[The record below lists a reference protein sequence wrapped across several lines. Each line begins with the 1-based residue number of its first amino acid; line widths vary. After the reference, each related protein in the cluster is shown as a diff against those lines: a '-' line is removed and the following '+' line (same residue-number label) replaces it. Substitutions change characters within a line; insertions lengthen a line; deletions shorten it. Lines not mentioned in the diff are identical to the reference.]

1 MIGIIQDLRYASRTL
16 IRAPGFTAVA
26 VATIALGIGGSTAIF
41 SVVDAV
47 LLRPLSF
54 AEPQRL
60 TMIRPTSGSR
70 LSPGY
75 LHDWRLESR
84 AFDDMTGWYDVRVN
98 LTGGG
103 EPLEVL
109 ADRVTANFFSVLGT
123 PAFLGRTFTVGADL
137 RDVAS
142 EVVLSH
148 GFWQR
153 HYGGDPRVLGQSV
166 RLDGESFIIIG
177 VMPDGFTIRTTELAE
192 SRAELWIPFSLVPG
206 DRIGMGGALN
216 VVARLAP
223 DATAE
228 QARAELSS
236 IAQRIEEQYPS
247 YSRNWR
253 VQVVPLHDATVQD
266 VRLALSV
273 LFAAVGILLL
283 IACANVANLVLNRT
297 ARRQA
302 ELAIRRSLGATVAR
316 LVRQLLTEAFVLAGA
331 GGAVGVLLAKWA
343 LDVLIPILPAGL
355 ELPRARDVD
364 IDIRVLGFAFLVT
377 ILTAILFGL
386 VPSLISARSAPQSAL
401 RDVTRGSS
409 LSRHWN
415 RLAAALII
423 SQLSLAV
430 ALLASAGLLGR
441 SFWALSRV
449 NPGFRAEQVL
459 TLRTT
464 LPASKYETDDRVGA
478 FGGALLERIENLPGV
493 SRVGSVGY
501 LPMSRFGA
509 AAVFEIEGRPEVR
522 SEDLPGS
529 WISVVG
535 GRYFDVMGIPLIR
548 GRLFSDADTRNTEP
562 VFVIDE
568 QLARRYWPDQ
578 DPIGTRITWPKG
590 LQQVISGVDAGDD
603 EVANESE
610 PLSGAVVGVVGSV
623 RWGGMAVAPP
633 ATAYWWFPQVPA
645 RQLTIVTRTV
655 GDPMAMAAAIT
666 NQVREIDPNQPVAE
680 VRAMRELVSADLAQP
695 RFTMLLVG
703 SFAALALLLAA
714 IGLYGVMAFGVT
726 ARAREI
732 GVRMALG
739 AQYTDVLRPIMQRGM
754 LLTGI
759 GVVIGIALALALGH
773 LMSGLLYGVTPRD
786 PITLMGVA
794 VFLACVALLA
804 TYLPARRAT
813 ELDPIVALKYE

>member
-1 MIGIIQDLRYASRTL
+1 MTGIIQDLRYASRTL
-16 IRAPGFTAVA
+16 TRTPGFTAVA

-54 AEPQRL
+54 PESQRL

-84 AFDDMTGWYDVRVN
+84 AFDDMTGWHDVRVN
-98 LTGGG
+98 LTGAG

-109 ADRVTANFFSVLGT
+109 ADRVTPNFFDVLGT
-123 PAFLGRTFTVGADL
+123 PAFLGRTFTFNADL
-137 RDVAS
+137 RDVSS

-153 HYGGDPRVLGQSV
+153 RYGGDPHVLGQAI
-166 RLDGESFIIIG
+166 RLDGESFTIIG
-177 VMPDGFTIRTTELAE
+177 VMPQGFTIRTTELAE
-192 SRAELWIPFSLVPG
+192 SRAELWMPLSLVPA
-206 DRIGMGGALN
+206 DRIGMGGILN

-223 DATAE
+223 DATPE
-228 QARAELSS
+228 SARAELSS
-236 IAQRIEEQYPS
+236 IAQRIEAAYPS
-247 YSRNWR
+247 YSRNWG
-253 VQVVPLHDATVQD
+253 VQVMPLHDATVQE

-283 IACANVANLVLNRT
+283 IACANVANLVLNRA

-316 LVRQLLTEAFVLAGA
+316 LVRQMLTEALVLAGA
-331 GGAVGVLLAKWA
+331 GGAVGVLLAKWG
-343 LDVLIPILPAGL
+343 LDVLIPLLPAGL

-386 VPSLISARSAPQSAL
+386 VPSLSSARSAPQSAL

-409 LSRHWN
+409 VGRHWN
-415 RLAAALII
+415 RVGGALVI
-423 SQLSLAV
+423 SQVSLAV

-449 NPGFRAEQVL
+449 NPGFQAEQVL

-464 LPASKYETDDRVGA
+464 LPASTYDTDDRVGA
-478 FGGALLERIENLPGV
+478 FGGALLERIENLAGV

-501 LPMSRFGA
+501 LPMSRFGGA
-509 AAVFEIEGRPEVR
+509 SVFEIEGRPEVR
-522 SEDLPGS
+522 TEDLPGS

-535 GRYFDVMGIPLIR
+535 GRYFDAMGIPLIR
-548 GRLFSDADTRNTEP
+548 GRLFSYADTKNTEP

-568 QLARRYWPDQ
+568 QLARRHWPDQ
-578 DPIGTRITWPKG
+578 DPIGSRITWPAG
-590 LQQVISGVDAGDD
+590 VQQFVTGVDVGDGKA
-603 EVANESE
+603 ANESE
-610 PLSGAVVGVVGSV
+610 PLTGTVIGVVGSV
-623 RWGGMAVAPP
+623 RWGGMAVTPQ
-633 ATAYWWFPQVPA
+633 ATTYWWFPQVPA
-645 RQLTIVTRTV
+645 RQLTIVTRTA
-655 GDPMAMAAAIT
+655 GDPIAMAAAIT

-680 VRAMRELVSADLAQP
+680 VRAMRDLVSADLAQP
-695 RFTMLLVG
+695 RFTMLLLG
-703 SFAALALLLAA
+703 SFAASALLLAA
-714 IGLYGVMAFGVT
+714 IGLYGVIAYGVT
-726 ARAREI
+726 ERAREI

-739 AQYTDVLRPIMQRGM
+739 AQHTDVLRLIMQRGM

-759 GVVIGIALALALGH
+759 GIVIGIALALALGY
-773 LMSGLLYGVTPRD
+773 LMSGLLYGITPRD
-786 PITLMGVA
+786 PTTLLGVA
-794 VFLACVALLA
+794 VFHACVALLA

-813 ELDPIVALKYE
+813 ELDPSVALKYE

>member
-1 MIGIIQDLRYASRTL
+1 MTGIIQDLRYASRTL
-16 IRAPGFTAVA
+16 TRTPGFTAVA

-54 AEPQRL
+54 PESQRL

-84 AFDDMTGWYDVRVN
+84 AFDDMTGWHDVRVN
-98 LTGGG
+98 LTGAG

-109 ADRVTANFFSVLGT
+109 ADKVTPNFFDVLGT
-123 PAFLGRTFTVGADL
+123 PAFLGRTFIFRADL
-137 RDVAS
+137 RDVSS

-153 HYGGDPRVLGQSV
+153 RYGGDPHVLGQAI
-166 RLDGESFIIIG
+166 RLDGESFTIIG
-177 VMPDGFTIRTTELAE
+177 VMPQGFTIRTTELAE
-192 SRAELWIPFSLVPG
+192 SRAELWMPFSLVPG
-206 DRIGMGGALN
+206 DRIGMGGILN

-223 DATAE
+223 DATPE
-228 QARAELSS
+228 SARAELSS
-236 IAQRIEEQYPS
+236 IAQRIEAAYPS
-247 YSRNWR
+247 YSRNWG
-253 VQVVPLHDATVQD
+253 VQVMPLHDATVQD

-283 IACANVANLVLNRT
+283 IACANVANLVLNRA
-297 ARRQA
+297 ARRQT

-316 LVRQLLTEAFVLAGA
+316 LVRQMLTEALVLAGA
-331 GGAVGVLLAKWA
+331 GGAAGVLLAKWG
-343 LDVLIPILPAGL
+343 LDVLIPLLPAGL
-355 ELPRARDVD
+355 ELPRARDVE
-364 IDIRVLGFAFLVT
+364 IDIRVLGFAFLIT

-386 VPSLISARSAPQSAL
+386 VPSLRSARSAPQSAL
-401 RDVTRGSS
+401 RDVARGSS
-409 LSRHWN
+409 VGRHWN
-415 RLAAALII
+415 RMGGALVI
-423 SQLSLAV
+423 SQVSLAV

-441 SFWALSRV
+441 SFWTLSRV
-449 NPGFRAEQVL
+449 DPGFQAEQVL

-464 LPASKYETDDRVGA
+464 LPVSTYDTDDRIGA
-478 FGGALLERIENLPGV
+478 FGAALLERIENLPGV

-501 LPMSRFGA
+501 LPMSRFGG

-535 GRYFDVMGIPLIR
+535 GRYFDAMGIPLIR
-548 GRLFSDADTRNTEP
+548 GRLFTDADTKNTEP

-568 QLARRYWPDQ
+568 QAARRHWPDQ
-578 DPIGTRITWPKG
+578 DPIGSRITWPAG
-590 LQQVISGVDAGDD
+590 VQQFVTGVDVGDGKA
-603 EVANESE
+603 ANESE
-610 PLSGAVVGVVGSV
+610 PLTGTVIGVVGSV
-623 RWGGMAVAPP
+623 RWGGRAVAPP

-645 RQLTIVTRTV
+645 RQLTIVTRTA
-655 GDPMAMAAAIT
+655 GDPIRMAAAIT

-695 RFTMLLVG
+695 RFTMLLLG
-703 SFAALALLLAA
+703 SFAASALLLAA
-714 IGLYGVMAFGVT
+714 IGLYGVIAYGVT
-726 ARAREI
+726 ERAREI

-739 AQYTDVLRPIMQRGM
+739 AQHTDVLRLIMQRGM

-759 GVVIGIALALALGH
+759 GIVIGITLALALGH
-773 LMSGLLYGVTPRD
+773 LMSGLLYGITPRD
-786 PITLMGVA
+786 PTTLLGVA

-813 ELDPIVALKYE
+813 QLDPSVALKYE

>member
-1 MIGIIQDLRYASRTL
+1 MMGIIQDLRYVSRALT
-16 IRAPGFTAVA
+16 RTPGFTAVA

-47 LLRPLSF
+47 LLQPLSF

-84 AFDDMTGWYDVRVN
+84 AFEDMTGWYDVRVN

-109 ADRVTANFFSVLGT
+109 ADRVTPNFFSVLGT

-137 RDVAS
+137 RDVTS

-192 SRAELWIPFSLVPG
+192 SPAELWIPFSLVPG
-206 DRIGMGGALN
+206 GRIGMGGFLN

-223 DATAE
+223 GTTRESAE
-228 QARAELSS
+228 AEISS
-236 IAQRIEEQYPS
+236 IARRIEADYPS
-247 YSRNWR
+247 YSRNWG
-253 VQVVPLHDATVQD
+253 VQVMPLHDATVQD

-273 LFAAVGILLL
+273 LFAAVGILLV
-283 IACANVANLVLNRT
+283 IACANVANLVLNRA
-297 ARRQA
+297 ARRQG
-302 ELAIRRSLGATVAR
+302 ELAIRRSLGATVGR
-316 LVRQLLTEAFVLAGA
+316 LVRQLLTEALVLAAA
-331 GGAVGVLLAKWA
+331 GGAVGVLLAKWG
-343 LDVLIPILPAGL
+343 LEVLIPILPAGL
-355 ELPRARDVD
+355 ELPRARDVN

-415 RLAAALII
+415 RLGGALIVT
-423 SQLSLAV
+423 QVALAV
-430 ALLASAGLLGR
+430 ALLASAALLGR
-441 SFWALSRV
+441 SFWALSRI
-449 NPGFRAEQVL
+449 NPGFQAEQVL

-464 LPASKYETDDRVGA
+464 LPASKYDTDDRVGA
-478 FGGALLERIENLPGV
+478 FGGVLLERIENLPGV

-548 GRLFSDADTRNTEP
+548 GRLFSDADTKNTEP

-568 QLARRYWPDQ
+568 QLARRYWPNQ

-590 LQQVISGVDAGDD
+590 LRQVISGVDAGDD

-623 RWGGMAVAPP
+623 RWGGLAVAPP
-633 ATAYWWFPQVPA
+633 ATAYWWFPQVPT

-680 VRAMRELVSADLAQP
+680 VRGMRELVSADLAQP
-695 RFTMLLVG
+695 RFTMLLLG
-703 SFAALALLLAA
+703 SFAASALLLAA
-714 IGLYGVMAFGVT
+714 IGLYGVIAFGVT
-726 ARAREI
+726 QRAREI
-732 GVRMALG
+732 GVRVALG
-739 AQYTDVLRPIMQRGM
+739 AQHTDVLRLIMQRGM
-754 LLTGI
+754 QLTGI

-786 PITLMGVA
+786 PATLLGVA

>member
-1 MIGIIQDLRYASRTL
+1 M
-16 IRAPGFTAVA
+16 
-26 VATIALGIGGSTAIF
+26 
-41 SVVDAV
+41 DAV
-47 LLRPLSF
+47 LLQPLSF

-60 TMIRPTSGSR
+60 VMIRPTSGSR

-75 LHDWRLESR
+75 LHDWRVESR

-109 ADRVTANFFSVLGT
+109 ADRVTPNFFSVLGT
-123 PAFLGRTFTVGADL
+123 PAVLGRTFTVSADL

-153 HYGGDPRVLGQSV
+153 QYGGDPRMLGQSV

-206 DRIGMGGALN
+206 DRIGMGGFLN

-223 DATAE
+223 GATRESAE
-228 QARAELSS
+228 AEISS
-236 IAQRIEEQYPS
+236 IARRIEADYPS
-247 YSRNWR
+247 YSRNWG
-253 VQVVPLHDATVQD
+253 VQVMPLHDATVQD

-273 LFAAVGILLL
+273 LFAAVGILLV
-283 IACANVANLVLNRT
+283 IACANVANLVLNR
-297 ARRQA
+297 AVRRQA
-302 ELAIRRSLGATVAR
+302 ELAIRRSLGATVGR
-316 LVRQLLTEAFVLAGA
+316 LVRQLLTEALVLAAA
-331 GGAVGVLLAKWA
+331 GGAVGVLLAKWG
-343 LDVLIPILPAGL
+343 LEVLIPILPAGL

-415 RLAAALII
+415 RLGATLII

-449 NPGFRAEQVL
+449 NPGFQAEQVL

-478 FGGALLERIENLPGV
+478 FGGALLGRIENLPGV

-548 GRLFSDADTRNTEP
+548 GRLFSDADTKNTEP

-568 QLARRYWPDQ
+568 QLARRYWPNQ

-623 RWGGMAVAPP
+623 RWGGLAVAPP

-645 RQLTIVTRTV
+645 RQLHDRH
-655 GDPMAMAAAIT
+655 A
-666 NQVREIDPNQPVAE
+666 
-680 VRAMRELVSADLAQP
+680 
-695 RFTMLLVG
+695 
-703 SFAALALLLAA
+703 
-714 IGLYGVMAFGVT
+714 YG
-726 ARAREI
+726 R
-732 GVRMALG
+732 
-739 AQYTDVLRPIMQRGM
+739 
-754 LLTGI
+754 
-759 GVVIGIALALALGH
+759 
-773 LMSGLLYGVTPRD
+773 
-786 PITLMGVA
+786 
-794 VFLACVALLA
+794 
-804 TYLPARRAT
+804 
-813 ELDPIVALKYE
+813 

>member
-1 MIGIIQDLRYASRTL
+1 MTGIIQDLRYASRTL
-16 IRAPGFTAVA
+16 TRTPGFTAVA

-84 AFDDMTGWYDVRVN
+84 TVDDMTGWHDVRVN

-109 ADRVTANFFSVLGT
+109 ADRVTPNFFSVLGT

-153 HYGGDPRVLGQSV
+153 HYGGDPRVLGQAV
-166 RLDGESFIIIG
+166 RLDGGSFTIIG
-177 VMPDGFTIRTTELAE
+177 VMPEGFTIRTTELAE

-206 DRIGMGGALN
+206 DRIGMGGILN
-216 VVARLAP
+216 VVARLVP
-223 DATAE
+223 DATPE

-236 IAQRIEEQYPS
+236 IAQRIEADYPS
-247 YSRNWR
+247 YSRNWG

-273 LFAAVGILLL
+273 LLAAVGILLL
-283 IACANVANLVLNRT
+283 IACANVANLELNRT

-302 ELAIRRSLGATVAR
+302 ELAIRRSLGATVGR

-331 GGAVGVLLAKWA
+331 GGAVGVLLAKWG

-355 ELPRARDVD
+355 ELPRARDID
-364 IDIRVLGFAFLVT
+364 IDLRVLLFAFLMT

-386 VPSLISARSAPQSAL
+386 VPSLSSARSAPQSAL
-401 RDVTRGSS
+401 QEVTRGSS
-409 LSRHWN
+409 LGRHFN
-415 RLAAALII
+415 RLGGALIV
-423 SQLSLAV
+423 SQVALAV

-441 SFWALSRV
+441 SFWALSHV
-449 NPGFRAEQVL
+449 HPGFQAEQVL

-464 LPASKYETDDRVGA
+464 LPASKYDTDDRIGA
-478 FGGALLERIENLPGV
+478 FGGALFERIENLPGV

-509 AAVFEIEGRPEVR
+509 AAVFEIDGRPEVR

-548 GRLFSDADTRNTEP
+548 GRLFSDADTKNTEA

-568 QLARRYWPDQ
+568 QLARRHWPDQ
-578 DPIGTRITWPKG
+578 DPIGSRITWPVG
-590 LQQVISGVDAGDD
+590 VQQFVTGVDVGDGKA
-603 EVANESE
+603 ANESE
-610 PLSGAVVGVVGSV
+610 PL
-623 RWGGMAVAPP
+623 
-633 ATAYWWFPQVPA
+633 T
-645 RQLTIVTRTV
+645 
-655 GDPMAMAAAIT
+655 
-666 NQVREIDPNQPVAE
+666 
-680 VRAMRELVSADLAQP
+680 
-695 RFTMLLVG
+695 
-703 SFAALALLLAA
+703 
-714 IGLYGVMAFGVT
+714 
-726 ARAREI
+726 
-732 GVRMALG
+732 
-739 AQYTDVLRPIMQRGM
+739 
-754 LLTGI
+754 
-759 GVVIGIALALALGH
+759 
-773 LMSGLLYGVTPRD
+773 
-786 PITLMGVA
+786 
-794 VFLACVALLA
+794 
-804 TYLPARRAT
+804 
-813 ELDPIVALKYE
+813 